1 MKIKFGK
8 QDKSPRDPNFIKTV
22 SNPSPTHND
31 INSNAEH
38 ESARRA
44 SLSPLR
50 VVVSSTSKPKCNLNS
65 NISSNNLKK
74 IQKNQIK
81 NLNIISINGE
91 KIYSEKITLQKS
103 NIEYKSMN
111 RNLA

>member
-1 MKIKFGK
+1 MKIKFGNK
-8 QDKSPRDPNFIKTV
+8 EKSPRDPNFNKTV
-22 SNPSPTHND
+22 SNNHSPTHNE

-38 ESARRA
+38 ESARRT

-65 NISSNNLKK
+65 NISSNNFKK
-74 IQKNQIK
+74 INKNQIK

-91 KIYSEKITLQKS
+91 KIYSEKVTL
-103 NIEYKSMN
+103 
-111 RNLA
+111 